1 LIKIATKNP
10 TLYQE
15 QGYGA
20 RGINLNNNLNRFRNL
35 INFLDIKILL
45 FLDLLYIGVNTE
57 I

>member
-1 LIKIATKNP
+1 MMTKNP
-10 TLYQE
+10 TLHRE

-35 INFLDIKILL
+35 INFLGIKILL
-45 FLDLLYIGVNTE
+45 FLDVLYIGVNTE